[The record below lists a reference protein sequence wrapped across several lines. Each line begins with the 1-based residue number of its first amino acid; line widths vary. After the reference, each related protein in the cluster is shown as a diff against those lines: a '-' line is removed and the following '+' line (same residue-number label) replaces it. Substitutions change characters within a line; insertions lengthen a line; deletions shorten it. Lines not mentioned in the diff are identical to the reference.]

1 MYILTFPFSEP
12 LSPAQHQSTIKD
24 PQIRY
29 NLYQHN
35 NRKSVKETL
44 VLGKSEDKLIRQ
56 QVIHSPTDNI
66 TLTVD
71 TDRVSTGH
79 QSDRSS

>member
-1 MYILTFPFSEP
+1 MCLSTFPFSEP

-24 PQIRY
+24 PQIIY

-35 NRKSVKETL
+35 NRKRGKETL

-56 QVIHSPTDNI
+56 QIIHSPTDNI
-66 TLTVD
+66 TLNVD
-71 TDRVSTGH
+71 TDSVSTRH
-79 QSDRSS
+79 QTDRSS